1 MPRIIGWQ
9 AESVAAAHSHRA
21 KTQSDHVAAI
31 LEDASKRRRDEH
43 PVRDAAERAER
54 RGVEDA
60 VFHHRPRAI
69 GPKRVLVPPDTVRA
83 DFLDVYE
90 AATRFPHSD
99 ARAPADRRRPD
110 AHAIFHPR
118 AFGDRLR
125 RA

>member
-9 AESVAAAHSHRA
+9 GEAAAPAHPRPA
-21 KTQSDHVAAI
+21 EGQSDHVAAI

-43 PVRDAAERAER
+43 PVRDTAERAER

-60 VFHHRPRAI
+60 VFHHRPCAI
-69 GPKRVLVPPDTVRA
+69 GAKRVLVPPDAVRA

-99 ARAPADRRRPD
+99 A
-110 AHAIFHPR
+110 
-118 AFGDRLR
+118 
-125 RA
+125 